1 MTELEQLK
9 KEIYLKSRELY
20 QARVEMTS
28 LGNNPEK
35 RQQLET
41 RIIQIRKE
49 LTDLMMKKSKLENQ
63 ESKQRKGR

>member
-1 MTELEQLK
+1 
-9 KEIYLKSRELY
+9 
-20 QARVEMTS
+20 MTS

-41 RIIQIRKE
+41 RIIQTRKE